1 MLQTLQI
8 HLQILISI
16 LSPQSLGDHLLML
29 DLSLPSQHPQHPL
42 RRLIIQIRILS
53 HHIDHIHEPSALFMV
68 LVPEIQLVIEAV
80 DIVDDDAK
88 SAVAVVDGTQG
99 GEGQG

>member
-1 MLQTLQI
+1 
-8 HLQILISI
+8 
-16 LSPQSLGDHLLML
+16 
-29 DLSLPSQHPQHPL
+29 
-42 RRLIIQIRILS
+42 
-53 HHIDHIHEPSALFMV
+53 MV